1 MPIVGCK
8 YFLLL
13 KEKKEMTKLTALDL
27 SPFYRNTIGVDRLF
41 DRMIS
46 NIETASTQNYP
57 PYNIVQLDEDH
68 YRIEIAVAGFD
79 MGDLNITQD
88 GNTLTVEGSSP
99 KTDSE
104 VTFLHKGIGARSFRR
119 EFTLADHV
127 EVENAS
133 LDLGMLHI
141 QLKRELPEAMKPK
154 TIAITYTKS

>member
-1 MPIVGCK
+1 
-8 YFLLL
+8 
-13 KEKKEMTKLTALDL
+13 MTKLTALDL

-57 PYNIVQLDEDH
+57 PYNIVQLDEDN
-68 YRIEIAVAGFD
+68 YRIEIAVAGFG

-88 GNTLTVEGSSP
+88 GNTLVVEGSSP
-99 KTDSE
+99 KTESE

-127 EVENAS
+127 EVEAAS
-133 LDLGMLHI
+133 LDLGMLFI
-141 QLKRELPEAMKPK
+141 QLRRELPEAMKPK